1 MGEAPKGEISA
12 SKVFAFIGML
22 FTIALGIT
30 YFYALAFPFVPLLY
44 VLWGIICLLI
54 AFLIFITLGLIS
66 FGPLSKIP
74 YQWWI
79 LLIFGAVLIVIA
91 YFFNLPLAFFPAIY
105 FPGILI
111 LMAAFIELLV
121 EKKTYKA
128 SKMVAI
134 VGCGFAAYEC
144 VVLFLTGGIINIING
159 IFGLAL
165 IIILLLVIFNLVD
178 FKIFDYS
185 WWFVLL
191 VGFVLFTWITPGTV
205 YGGAIGGLLVLI
217 AFILIV
223 MAY

>member
-1 MGEAPKGEISA
+1 MSEAPKGEISA
-12 SKVFAFIGML
+12 SKVIAFIGML
-22 FTIALGIT
+22 FTLALGIAF
-30 YFYALAFPFVPLLY
+30 FYSVTLITPLY

-54 AFLIFITLGLIS
+54 AFLIFITLGLIK

-79 LLIFGAVLIVIA
+79 LLIFGAVLVLIA
-91 YFFNLPLAFFPAIY
+91 YFFNLFVATIYFPSIY

-128 SKMVAI
+128 SKIVAI

-144 VVLFLTGGIINIING
+144 VVLFLTGVALNIVNG

-165 IIILLLVIFNLVD
+165 IIILLMVIFDLVD

-185 WWFVLL
+185 WWFTLL
-191 VGFVLFTWITPGTV
+191 VGFVLFTWITPATV
-205 YGGAIGGLLVLI
+205 YGGAIGGLIVLI
-217 AFILIV
+217 AFVLIV

>member
-1 MGEAPKGEISA
+1 MSEAPKGEISA
-12 SKVFAFIGML
+12 SKVIAFIGML
-22 FTIALGIT
+22 FTIALGIA
-30 YFYALAFPFVPLLY
+30 YFYAVTPLTPLY

-54 AFLIFITLGLIS
+54 AFLLFITLGLIS

-74 YQWWI
+74 YQWWM
-79 LLIFGAVLIVIA
+79 LLIFGAVLILIA
-91 YFFNLPLAFFPAIY
+91 YFFNLFVALFYFPTIY

-134 VGCGFAAYEC
+134 VGCCFAAYEC
-144 VVLFLTGGIINIING
+144 VVLFLTGGVINIING

-165 IIILLLVIFNLVD
+165 IIILLLVIFDLVD

-191 VGFVLFTWITPGTV
+191 VGFVLFTWITPGTA

-217 AFILIV
+217 AFVLVV